1 MLFTK
6 QSFDAFALE
15 TLEERMEKIRSEI
28 QPVFQTIGE
37 AAIPLFEE
45 SCQEPF
51 YLHIAQHRRRT
62 VYPPAETWAGIGPN
76 KRGYKMDAHF
86 QIGINQAYVF
96 VWLSVIDQPKNQAT
110 IAESWLAQKNYLI
123 NCQQTLRYLLIIPSM
138 TTLQS
143 LNGQPT

>member
-51 YLHIAQHRRRT
+51 ICISHS
-62 VYPPAETWAGIGPN
+62 IGVEPSTLLP
-76 KRGYKMDAHF
+76 KRGRGSA
-86 QIGINQAYVF
+86 
-96 VWLSVIDQPKNQAT
+96 LTSVVIKWMPTFKLGS
-110 IAESWLAQKNYLI
+110 IK
-123 NCQQTLRYLLIIPSM
+123 RM
-138 TTLQS
+138 S
-143 LNGQPT
+143 LFGSV

>member
-6 QSFDAFALE
+6 QSFDAFSLE
-15 TLEERMEKIRSEI
+15 TLDERMEKIRAEI
-28 QPVFQTIGE
+28 QPIFQTIGE
-37 AAIPLFEE
+37 AAIPLIEE

-110 IAESWLAQKNYLI
+110 IAESWN
-123 NCQQTLRYLLIIPSM
+123 P
-138 TTLQS
+138 
-143 LNGQPT
+143 